1 MIDRIYILELYS
13 ITKRVEGNAGQILD
27 EAPKNKPY
35 NTVKTVFFSV
45 FKLVIFSCKHSSV
58 LVIFVSK
65 MLNRIVLFFIFLGIF
80 SASFAVGAEVQVSEE
95 ESAIVLEQFE
105 SLIGNI
111 DAVGIFVHNVSL
123 ALPMF
128 IPGFGIAWGAFA
140 AFSTGMAFSV
150 LQNAN
155 PILENIPSLT
165 VLFMSPFGLM
175 EVAAYSIAMSRSYM
189 IVHKIIKRIP
199 IRPDFR
205 VIGLE
210 MAILVGLL
218 LTGGFVEYFF
228 IESIT
233 TDMPKI

>member
-1 MIDRIYILELYS
+1 M
-13 ITKRVEGNAGQILD
+13 LD
-27 EAPKNKPY
+27 D
-35 NTVKTVFFSV
+35 
-45 FKLVIFSCKHSSV
+45 
-58 LVIFVSK
+58 
-65 MLNRIVLFFIFLGIF
+65 
-80 SASFAVGAEVQVSEE
+80 
-95 ESAIVLEQFE
+95 
-105 SLIGNI
+105 I
-111 DAVGIFVHNVSL
+111 DAVGIFTHNTLLS
-123 ALPMF
+123 LPMF

-155 PILENIPSLT
+155 PMLENIPSLT
-165 VLFMSPFGLM
+165 ILFMTPFGLM

-218 LTGGFVEYFF
+218 LAGGFVEYYF
-228 IESIT
+228 IESLS

>member
-1 MIDRIYILELYS
+1 
-13 ITKRVEGNAGQILD
+13 
-27 EAPKNKPY
+27 
-35 NTVKTVFFSV
+35 
-45 FKLVIFSCKHSSV
+45 
-58 LVIFVSK
+58 

-80 SASFAVGAEVQVSEE
+80 SASFAIGAEVQVSEE
-95 ESAIVLEQFE
+95 ESAIVLEQLQ
-105 SLIGNI
+105 SLIGEI
-111 DAVGIFVHNVSL
+111 DAIGIFTHNTSL

-140 AFSTGMAFSV
+140 AFSTGLAFSV
-150 LQNAN
+150 IKDAS
-155 PILENIPSLT
+155 PMLENIPSLT

-189 IVHKIIKRIP
+189 IVHKMIKRMP

-210 MAILVGLL
+210 IAILIGLL
-218 LTGGFVEYFF
+218 LAGGFVEYYF
-228 IESIT
+228 IESMH